1 MTMRNRPLFTIAAAL
16 ALSPPVLRA
25 PDAPPPAPKVTY
37 QDHIL
42 PILRNT
48 CLNCHNPD
56 KKKGNL
62 DLSTYSGAVTGGG
75 SGKAFEPGDP
85 EPSMIYRLITWSIE
99 PNMPPK
105 GDKIPEK
112 DINTIRAWIAAGA
125 PET

>member
-1 MTMRNRPLFTIAAAL
+1 MNDAVIQPICSAMRLSL
-16 ALSPPVLRA
+16 AVLSCILHFAFCVSSTRA
-25 PDAPPPAPKVTY
+25 EEKVTY
-37 QDHIL
+37 QDHVL
-42 PILRNT
+42 PIFRNT

-85 EPSMIYRLITWSIE
+85 DGSMIYKVISWSIE

-112 DINTIRAWIAAGA
+112 DINLIR
-125 PET
+125 E